1 MSTARTPAQ
10 KSGNGKSGNGKSG
23 NGTKPGAK
31 PPRAGR
37 NRIDPITANV
47 IQGAL
52 ENVAI
57 EMGFK
62 LMRMSY
68 SSIIRESE
76 DFGAAII
83 DIENRQLAEAKQS
96 TPLQSGPI
104 PGYIRGLRRQLAERG
119 EAILPG
125 DVFMH
130 NDPYAGAS
138 HGPDVGFIVPAFH
151 KKALVGFAVTTAHH
165 LDIGAHTPG
174 SGGIV
179 DAIDC
184 YAEGLRFQA
193 VKVYEQGKRNDQVW
207 NMLRT
212 NIRLPD
218 LVLGDMEAQVAAAR
232 IGAQRYVELIEHYGL
247 DMIKAAA
254 EEMFDTSERRMRA
267 AIAALPDGDYTAT
280 THIDGYLD
288 DANPARRDLPI
299 TVTLKVRGDEMTV
312 DLTGTAPQVSDRP
325 INMPLEGTVDC
336 AVWLSI
342 RSVLLDSAVHGEIP
356 QNSGLI
362 RPIKIVAPPGTLANP
377 NFPAPVIARFCPGIE
392 LSNAVVQALAQ
403 VVPQQVCGGCG
414 NGGGMIYT
422 GQQGNS
428 FWVQVELFS
437 GSYGGRYG
445 RDGMDSV
452 DVLYANTR
460 NNPIEDIESHVPLR
474 IARYELRENVAA
486 AGKWRGG
493 VGSIREVQ
501 FLADGGASL
510 ESEGHKYPPA
520 GLFGGSDGTP
530 SQLVWRKA
538 AGGEESLPSKMPFH
552 QFAKGDSITAIRAC
566 GGGYGDPLERDPAD
580 VLDDVLDDYID
591 AQKARADYGVV
602 LAADLTVDAAAT
614 ARERAARRSAQQ

>member
-1 MSTARTPAQ
+1 MALTRAARKA
-10 KSGNGKSGNGKSG
+10 GRDDAGR
-23 NGTKPGAK
+23 AK
-31 PPRAGR
+31 RSRCR
-37 NRIDPITANV
+37 NRIDPITASV

-52 ENVAI
+52 ESVAI

-76 DFGAAII
+76 DFGAALI
-83 DIENRQLAEAKQS
+83 DAENRQLAEAKQS

-104 PGYIRGLRRQLAERG
+104 PGYIRGMRRQLAERG
-119 EAILPG
+119 EEIRPG
-125 DVFMH
+125 DVLIH

-138 HGPDVGFIVPAFH
+138 HGPDVAFVVPAFH
-151 KKALVGFAVTTAHH
+151 KRKLVGFAVTTAHH

-193 VKVYEQGKRNDQVW
+193 VKVYEEGRRNEQVW
-207 NMLRT
+207 HILRT

-218 LVLGDMEAQVAAAR
+218 LVLGDMEAQIAAAR
-232 IGAQRYVELIEHYGL
+232 IGAERYLAIIERYGPNTVN
-247 DMIKAAA
+247 AAA
-254 EEMFDTSERRMRA
+254 EEMFDGSERRMRA

-280 THIDGYLD
+280 TYIDGFLD
-288 DANPARRDLPI
+288 DPNPARRDLPI
-299 TVTLKVRGDEMTV
+299 KVTIKVRGDEMTV
-312 DLTGTAPQVSDRP
+312 DLAGTAPQVPDRP
-325 INMPLEGTVDC
+325 INMPFEGTVDC

-342 RSVLLDSAVHGEIP
+342 RSVLLDSAVHGWIP
-356 QNSGLI
+356 QNSGLV
-362 RPIKIVAPPGTLANP
+362 RPIKIVAPEGTLANP
-377 NFPAPVIARFCPGIE
+377 RFPAPVIARFCPGIE

-403 VVPQQVCGGCG
+403 VVPKQVCGGCG

-422 GQQGNS
+422 GQRGDS

-437 GSYGGRYG
+437 GSYGGRHG

-452 DVLYANTR
+452 DVLFANTR

-474 IARYELRENVAA
+474 IERYELRENVAA
-486 AGKWRGG
+486 AGQWRGG
-493 VGSIREVQ
+493 VGSIRTVR
-501 FLADGGASL
+501 FLEDGAASL
-510 ESEGHKYPPA
+510 ESDGHKYPPK

-530 SQLVWRKA
+530 SQIVWKKA
-538 AGGEESLPSKMPFH
+538 AGGAQHLPSKMPYH
-552 QFAKGDSITAIRAC
+552 QFANGDSITAIRAC

-580 VLDDVLDDYID
+580 VADDVLDEYITLE
-591 AQKARADYGVV
+591 QARADYGVV
-602 LAADLTVDAAAT
+602 LSDDMTVDGEAT
-614 ARERAARRSAQQ
+614 GRERQFRRSAK